1 MENIR
6 MNQGCEVS
14 GMSTGLSSTATTV
27 SSKMASQWISHMKR
41 SFKRRA
47 ICLSEEQQS
56 AMRKMVTEELYTQHG
71 PADLA
76 VRDILLLY
84 SRGLEAHHDGRYR
97 EMFERLRPCI
107 PYFNTNVLVWI
118 RISEALIYEYYEE
131 TWEFNDIYDRLF
143 EKQPHHYMPSVR
155 RRCNEMRPR
164 HPDMTLRFAETAT
177 LMCFALAKQSSR
189 EPVHYA
195 AAALHGFMLLKLRKY
210 SEAIEAVNFAVE
222 RYDRAG
228 EWQDD
233 LAILLTYKA
242 EGMIGIGRYNRA
254 IEYALRVMNAAKCAR
269 ARQRATMLVVMA
281 YMRKRNYLKAH
292 EYVIKLLK
300 EGKLDE
306 VMLENVALLGLN
318 LAHLMGNMKLFKRFE
333 SMLQRIVY

>member
-1 MENIR
+1 MTEPKEERRERRMSSPIMPENMSDFDLIVGEIEAENGAEGSFQRAAECFKLIEDRVSEDPDLSEIMENIR

-14 GMSTGLSSTATTV
+14 
-27 SSKMASQWISHMKR
+27 
-41 SFKRRA
+41 
-47 ICLSEEQQS
+47 EEQQS
-56 AMRKMVTEELYTQHG
+56 AMRKMVT
-71 PADLA
+71 
-76 VRDILLLY
+76 
-84 SRGLEAHHDGRYR
+84 
-97 EMFERLRPCI
+97 
-107 PYFNTNVLVWI
+107 
-118 RISEALIYEYYEE
+118 EE

>member
-56 AMRKMVTEELYTQHG
+56 AMRKMVT
-71 PADLA
+71 
-76 VRDILLLY
+76 
-84 SRGLEAHHDGRYR
+84 
-97 EMFERLRPCI
+97 
-107 PYFNTNVLVWI
+107 
-118 RISEALIYEYYEE
+118 EE